1 MESNKIVRK
10 QIFEI
15 IEDQIKNNNPP
26 ETNLTFKRLIKDG
39 YNKSD
44 TKKLIAQCI
53 AIEIFDVI
61 KYGNTFDEKRF
72 IKNLKQLPKEPFD

>member
-1 MESNKIVRK
+1 MESN
-10 QIFEI
+10 EI
-15 IEDQIKNNNPP
+15 IREEIFKIIENQMKNNNPQ

-44 TKKLIAQCI
+44 TKKLIAQCV
-53 AIEIFDVI
+53 AIEIFDVM
-61 KYGNTFDEKRF
+61 KHRNTFNENRF